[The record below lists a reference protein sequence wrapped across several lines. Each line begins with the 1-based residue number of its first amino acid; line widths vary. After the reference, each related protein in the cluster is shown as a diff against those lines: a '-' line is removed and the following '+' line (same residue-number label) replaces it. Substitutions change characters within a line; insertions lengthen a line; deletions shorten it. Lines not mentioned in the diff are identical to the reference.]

1 MSKSGAQPAP
11 EDALIDEILADA
23 RKKAGRTVRRAEQES
38 KDIVQKAQ
46 SEAEDVRKSA
56 IDAACQRAERQKTIV
71 LATVDIE
78 AQRIEID
85 ARESVIRDAF
95 DAAEKRLAERQ
106 GFDYA
111 GVLANL
117 VAAAAEAIGGDRFV
131 VTLAERDRKS
141 VELAALQQTV
151 SKKLGRAVRLDLAP
165 EAAPISGGVIVY
177 SADGRRMVDNSFES
191 RMART
196 YDHLR
201 RQVAQILFELK

>member
-56 IDAACQRAERQKTIV
+56 IDAARQRAERQKTIV

-85 ARESVIRDAF
+85 ARESVIREAF

-131 VTLAERDRKS
+131 VTVAERDRKS

-151 SKKLGRAVRLDLAP
+151 SRKMGRAVTLDSSSDPTA
-165 EAAPISGGVIVY
+165 ISGGVIVY
-177 SADGRRMVDNSFES
+177 SAEGRRMVDNSFES

-201 RQVAQILFELK
+201 RQVAQFLFELK

>member
-131 VTLAERDRKS
+131 VTVAERDRKS

-151 SKKLGRAVRLDLAP
+151 SRKMGRAVTLDSSSDPTA
-165 EAAPISGGVIVY
+165 ISGGVIVY
-177 SADGRRMVDNSFES
+177 SAEGRRMVDNSFES

-201 RQVAQILFELK
+201 RQVAQFLFELK

>member
-85 ARESVIRDAF
+85 ARESVIREAF

-131 VTLAERDRKS
+131 VTVAERDRKS

-151 SKKLGRAVRLDLAP
+151 SRKMGRAVTLDSSSDPTA
-165 EAAPISGGVIVY
+165 ISGGVIVY
-177 SADGRRMVDNSFES
+177 SAEGRRMVDNSFES

-201 RQVAQILFELK
+201 RQVAQFLFELK

>member
-11 EDALIDEILADA
+11 EDALIDEIMADA
-23 RKKAGRTVRRAEQES
+23 RKKAGRAARRAEQEA
-38 KDIVQKAQ
+38 KDIVDKAGR
-46 SEAEDVRKSA
+46 EAEDALKSA
-56 IDAACQRAERQKTIV
+56 IDAARQRAERQKTIV